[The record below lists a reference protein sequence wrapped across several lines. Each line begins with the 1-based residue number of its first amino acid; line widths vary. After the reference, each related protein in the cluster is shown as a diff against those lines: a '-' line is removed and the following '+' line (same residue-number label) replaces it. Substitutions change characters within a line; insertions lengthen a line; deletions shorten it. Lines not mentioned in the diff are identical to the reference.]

1 MTAIILCGG
10 SATRYGGNKV
20 LTVFK
25 KKSLLEWNIR
35 FCIENEIFDI
45 GITTNAKFGDD
56 IKREVQKIFES
67 LHTEKIVSAE
77 NPITI
82 IISQQPEDKYGT
94 AAALL
99 PWVGRISDDFVVLF
113 GDNYYDGKIDF
124 KLFDD
129 DCAATYKT
137 FTKSKENLRLSF
149 IEDDNTIIEKP
160 HLYDEGNFFVGFMM
174 FNQRMLERVNELAPS
189 RRGEYEITEL
199 FNLGKDGFRSIYPL
213 NMHWFDITSREELE
227 YV

>member
-1 MTAIILCGG
+1 MIAIILCGG
-10 SATRYGGNKV
+10 AATRYGGNKV

-35 FCIENEIFDI
+35 FCLENGIRDI
-45 GITTNAKFGDD
+45 KITTNVKFGED
-56 IKREVQKIFES
+56 IKREVQKMFTS
-67 LHTEKIVSAE
+67 LQEDGLVTDEETLVIEIAH
-77 NPITI
+77 
-82 IISQQPEDKYGT
+82 QPEDKYGT
-94 AAALL
+94 AVALL
-99 PWVGRISDDFVVLF
+99 PWVNKVNDDFIVLF

-124 KLFDD
+124 ELHVS

-149 IEDDNTIIEKP
+149 VEDDNTIIEKP
-160 HLYDEGNFFVGFMM
+160 HLYDEGRFFVGFMM
-174 FNQRMLERVNELAPS
+174 FREDMIKKVNELLPS

-199 FNLGKDGFRSIYPL
+199 FNLGTYRSVYPL

>member
-1 MTAIILCGG
+1 MQAIILCGG
-10 SATRYGGNKV
+10 AATRYGGNKV

-35 FCIENEIFDI
+35 FCLENGIRDI
-45 GITTNAKFGDD
+45 KITVNEKYGED
-56 IKREVQKIFES
+56 IKREIHKMHSS
-67 LHTEKIVSAE
+67 LHTDGLINDTNILTIDIDHQ
-77 NPITI
+77 NP
-82 IISQQPEDKYGT
+82 DKYGT

-99 PWVGRISDDFVVLF
+99 PWVDTVTEDFIVLF
-113 GDNYYDGKIDF
+113 GDNYYDGLIDF
-124 KLFDD
+124 NLGSD
-129 DCAATYKT
+129 DCVATFKT

-149 IEDDNTIIEKP
+149 VEDDNTIIEKP
-160 HLYDEGNFFVGFMM
+160 HLYDEGRFFVGFMIFKSDM
-174 FNQRMLERVNELAPS
+174 MYQLSELQPS

-199 FNLGKDGFRSIYPL
+199 FNLGANRSVYPL